1 MTSMNSSLFATLRRR
16 AFGACLLGA
25 ALVAGCSSGQSVASL
40 GPSAGPTNSLQPQPD
55 DAIQSKSFVVD
66 ANQRGVSNQLRL
78 TGMFWGRI
86 VNVFDITGTLQAVDY
101 VIGENIQS
109 NQDYIVTT
117 NTVTQATS
125 VTIRHLAGTEG
136 YEAAFLAL
144 DQNLTPVQDKSLN
157 ANEIGPFSMVPRNSA
172 MVLRFNDLLDQR
184 FNDGAWVDSAG
195 NATINA
201 QSGQVDNQLVQI
213 QVGYP
218 PTGFFEGRMFVDR
231 NHGDLAD
238 HDGDGEQEFHPTRI
252 VIANAVSLFDAEATN
267 PPLAVNT
274 QGLPKSTA
282 LGEPN
287 AVVRIPTRLDSG
299 SGQVLLLRNA
309 GGSPVS
315 FSSSGSRDQS
325 STTQDVVR
333 AFRSGGD
340 QDQTGD
346 LNNGFLADNTRP
358 NILGNLNVAFGGAV
372 TQDPGD
378 ASIYTADNMTFSVA
392 SCAKIPSI
400 GDVIVQQLQG
410 NTRAEIAN
418 FEIVGGQLTNVRM
431 RVVQPV
437 GGTLVPGDAQLLTA
451 FDPGSDS
458 PPCYLRF
465 SPEPAQAPAARVSK
479 NAQVFLVFS
488 EPMDPTTLK
497 PFDTYSIQRV
507 PSNPDASDFVIGSI
521 TSNAELR
528 EFAITPSLP
537 LSHQTGAAETYYLR
551 VAPASDGGPTD
562 LAGNP
567 LRFDL
572 PLIPFTLEPSEATSQ
587 NGGFAFRFD
596 QVSELDLA
604 PDEING
610 DLQLAEF
617 RTQQMVYDLNQE
629 ILKPR
634 PVSRRATAADRDK
647 AVPGNMTAFPQ
658 GVQTPLS
665 PLGSKCQTLY
675 RYCDLGWTVT
685 DETNYNVDIEGLAW
699 APVGG
704 VVNSDSYTEF
714 QISLGHS
721 RYTPDEPIDAFGFP
735 IWEFSGIRAPFDNNF
750 VDTPKVVHPKPSGYV
765 VSQADAFVAESGTTM
780 VPWPLNQGIPAEEFR
795 YFTWRDTRDDTFQG
809 GTQAFGVPHQI
820 EYVVYG
826 WSPGPDPPQDP
837 PNVYPA
843 GQVKSIGLPL
853 LMEFRCYPD
862 NEAFGLNPFDISIA
876 INTSA
881 QPNFRAFSTGGYNTA
896 NQAVPRNPDQQTS
909 AAGGFNPGSTPAGL
923 PTPGVDNTFYIG
935 QVETVTRVSVA
946 HSLWFDTGIT
956 SPSYVSPVIEPLAT
970 AQPPGTQLLFAYRGA
985 TSVTLGDT
993 DDVSIL
999 YNAGSEVMDW
1009 FGGPNN
1015 DGVNHGMA
1023 AYTNGD
1029 QTWKS
1034 NIAQIDGSRY
1044 FQVRMTF
1051 IANAASNQVPVID
1064 SLGLSFRQ

>member
-1 MTSMNSSLFATLRRR
+1 MTSMNTSLFATFRRG
-16 AFGACLLGA
+16 ALGACLLGA

-55 DAIQSKSFVVD
+55 GAIQSKSFVVD
-66 ANQRGVSNQLRL
+66 ANERGVTNQFRL

-157 ANEIGPFSMVPRNSA
+157 PAEVGPYSMVPRNSA

-184 FNDGAWVDSAG
+184 FNDGAWSDSIG
-195 NATINA
+195 NATINP
-201 QSGQVDNQLVQI
+201 QSGQLDNQIVQI

-218 PTGFFEGRMFVDR
+218 PTGFFEGRMVVDR

-238 HDGDGEQEFHPTRI
+238 HDGDGVQEFHPTRI
-252 VIANAVSLFDAEATN
+252 VIANAVSLFDAELTN
-267 PPLAVNT
+267 PPLSVNT
-274 QGLPKSTA
+274 QGLPKSTQ
-282 LGEPN
+282 LGAAN
-287 AVVRIPTRLDSG
+287 AVIRIPTQLDSG
-299 SGQVLLLRNA
+299 SGQVLLLSNA
-309 GGSPVS
+309 GGTPVA
-315 FSSSGSRDQS
+315 FNSSGSRDTS
-325 STTQDVVR
+325 SVTRDVVR

-340 QDQTGD
+340 QEETGD

-358 NILGNLNVAFGGAV
+358 NILGNLNVLLGGAV
-372 TQDPGD
+372 TQDPND

-392 SCAKIPSI
+392 TCAKIPSI
-400 GDVIVQQLQG
+400 GDVVVQQLQG

-418 FEIVGGQLTNVRM
+418 FDIVGGQLTNVRL

-451 FDPGSDS
+451 FDPESDN

-465 SPEPAQAPAARVSK
+465 APEPAQAPAARVSK

-507 PSNPDASDFVIGSI
+507 PMNPDASDFVIGSI
-521 TSNAELR
+521 TSNTELR

-537 LSHQTGAAETYYLR
+537 LSHQTGNAETYYLR

-572 PLIPFTLEPSEATSQ
+572 PLIPFTLEPSEATST

-604 PDEING
+604 PDEIAG
-610 DLQLAEF
+610 LTELAEF
-617 RTQQMVYDLNQE
+617 RTQQMVYDLTQE
-629 ILKPR
+629 VLKPR
-634 PVSRRATAADRDK
+634 PVSRRAIAADRDK
-647 AVPGNMTAFPQ
+647 AVPSSMTAFPQ

-675 RYCDLGWTVT
+675 RYCDLGWTIT

-721 RYTPDEPIDAFGFP
+721 RYQPDETINSFGFP
-735 IWEFSGIRAPFDNNF
+735 KWEFSGIRAPFDTNF

-780 VPWPLNQGIPAEEFR
+780 VPWPLNQGIPVEEFR
-795 YFTWRDTRDDTFQG
+795 YFTWRDTRDDSFQG
-809 GTQAFGVPHQI
+809 GTQAFGVPLDV
-820 EYVVYG
+820 EYVTYG
-826 WSPGPDPPQDP
+826 WDPETPDPPQIYP
-837 PNVYPA
+837 P

-896 NQAVPRNPDQQTS
+896 NQPVPRNPDQQNS

-935 QVETVTRVSVA
+935 QVEIVTRISVA
-946 HSLWFDTGIT
+946 HSLWFDTGLT
-956 SPSYVSPVIEPLAT
+956 SPTFASPVIEPLAT
-970 AQPPGTQLLFAYRGA
+970 QQPTGTQLVFAYRGA
-985 TSVTLGDT
+985 TSVTLGGT
-993 DDVSIL
+993 DNESIL
-999 YNAGSEVMDW
+999 YNAGGEVMDW
-1009 FGGPNN
+1009 YGGPL
-1015 DGVNHGMA
+1015 DLA
-1023 AYTNGD
+1023 ANGAASYTNGD
-1029 QTWKS
+1029 QSWKS
-1034 NIAQIDGSRY
+1034 SISQIDGSRY

-1051 IANAASNQVPVID
+1051 IANAASNQVPIID